1 MNDVDVLNAYS
12 RLVRASID
20 AQLSD
25 TDNSFN
31 NTVGLKLSKN
41 KLLVW
46 LNEPSTLILNIDLKN
61 KLEQIISSVLYPAFV
76 VKHKPGLTLI
86 PRLEQPP
93 ESARALAFELHYGVY
108 DRLKVNGL
116 DDVNVYYNGQKL
128 AIALMRDYYW
138 IPSMSPHMA
147 VQSITRGGKTTF
159 LRYLAV
165 NCSSYARLVVKNGAF
180 DDGANPLVVIDPKLD
195 ADLRLTAL
203 KLNSVYICPDFSKS
217 DSSFIDSVCQQL
229 KGIVDLMQKRA
240 IQKKK
245 QSDIK
250 FKDVFVF
257 LDEGI
262 SIPVMGGNTNTKNI
276 YFRLLD
282 RILLMAASFQI
293 HLIMFSQSFLSGSQ
307 GALSSQGRL
316 EFGTKILMASRINV
330 ENAQFLFKELD
341 KEGINNLI
349 LDEDSYGTLGVGI
362 VTNGDG
368 NVVPFKAPF
377 VGDLGQ

>member
-93 ESARALAFELHYGVY
+93 ESARALAFDLHYGVY
-108 DRLKVNGL
+108 DRLRVSGL
-116 DDVNVYYNGQKL
+116 SDANVYYNGQKL

-138 IPSMSPHMA
+138 IPSISPHMA

-165 NCSSYARLVVKNGAF
+165 NCSSYAKLAVKNGAV

-195 ADLRLTAL
+195 ADLRLTSL
-203 KLNSVYICPDFSKS
+203 KLNSVYICPDFAKS

-229 KGIVDLMQKRA
+229 KGIIDLMQKRA

-245 QSDIK
+245 HSNIK

-257 LDEGI
+257 LDEAI
-262 SIPVMGGNTNTKNI
+262 SIPVMGNTNTKSI

-282 RILLMAASFQI
+282 RILLMGASFQI

-349 LDEDSYGTLGVGI
+349 LDEDGYGTLGVGI

>member
-46 LNEPSTLILNIDLKN
+46 LNEPSTLSLNIDLKN

-165 NCSSYARLVVKNGAF
+165 N
-180 DDGANPLVVIDPKLD
+180 
-195 ADLRLTAL
+195 
-203 KLNSVYICPDFSKS
+203 
-217 DSSFIDSVCQQL
+217 
-229 KGIVDLMQKRA
+229 
-240 IQKKK
+240 
-245 QSDIK
+245 
-250 FKDVFVF
+250 
-257 LDEGI
+257 
-262 SIPVMGGNTNTKNI
+262 
-276 YFRLLD
+276 
-282 RILLMAASFQI
+282 
-293 HLIMFSQSFLSGSQ
+293 
-307 GALSSQGRL
+307 
-316 EFGTKILMASRINV
+316 
-330 ENAQFLFKELD
+330 
-341 KEGINNLI
+341 
-349 LDEDSYGTLGVGI
+349 
-362 VTNGDG
+362 
-368 NVVPFKAPF
+368 
-377 VGDLGQ
+377 